1 MVDALSLSN
10 VDFPEDEFDD
20 SGSLKE
26 FAISQYATFG
36 PFQLVGNGVKTN
48 EWCGTFSSFRGC
60 LRTDLHEGV
69 KIFDCKDYTGKVYVE
84 IHSHSCHRP
93 SCPVCYL
100 SWATREAHKIES
112 RLAEAEKRFG
122 KAEHVVASVTIG
134 DYGLG
139 YEDLRDKVVKVLESR
154 GVIGGCM
161 IFHGFRYNTVRLW
174 YWSPHFHVL
183 GVIKGGYK
191 CRNCNHERRDCRACN
206 GFNGREVRGF
216 EKDGYIVKVM
226 GERKTVFGTA
236 WYQLNHSTI
245 RTNVKRPHACT
256 WFGVCSY
263 RKLKV
268 QVEKQKSLCPICGE
282 ELVKLHYLGRRCIA
296 KDRTSHGY
304 IGSFIDDLLDV
315 DGLPIW
321 VEAPSDSYVRY
332 GCGSYEE
339 T

>member
-1 MVDALSLSN
+1 MVNSLSLSN
-10 VDFPEDEFDD
+10 IDFPEDEFDD
-20 SGSLKE
+20 AGSLKE
-26 FAISQYATFG
+26 FAMGKYATFG
-36 PFQLVGNGVKTN
+36 VFQLVGNGVKTN
-48 EWCGTFSSFRGC
+48 DWCGKFSSYYGC
-60 LRTDLHEGV
+60 LRVDLHDKVDLLDGTN
-69 KIFDCKDYTGKVYVE
+69 YAGKAYVE

-100 SWATREAHKIES
+100 SWASREARKIEG
-112 RLAEAEKRFG
+112 RLAEAQRRFG
-122 KAEHVVASVTIG
+122 KAEHIVVSIRFE
-134 DYGLG
+134 DYGLR
-139 YEDLRDKVVKVLESR
+139 YEDMRNKVVKVLEGR

-183 GVIKGGYK
+183 GIIKGGYR
-191 CRNCNHERRDCRACN
+191 CRNCNHERGDCRNCS

-226 GERKTVFGTA
+226 GERKTIFGTA

-268 QVEKQKSLCPICGE
+268 KVEKKKQLCPICRG
-282 ELVKLHYLGRRCIA
+282 ELVKLHYLGVRRIIKEKVSTDYVA
-296 KDRTSHGY
+296 
-304 IGSFIDDLLDV
+304 SFVDDLV
-315 DGLPIW
+315 DSDGSPNW
-321 VEAPSDSYVRY
+321 CEVPS
-332 GCGSYEE
+332 GSYG
-339 T
+339 